1 MDMDASPE
9 SDLARPATG
18 AALLRESVTD
28 TIRQATFEEL
38 AEAGYARMSMEAVTR
53 RAGVGKAALYRRWPS
68 KEAMVVGLVSEAA
81 GEHLPSTTDSGS
93 LHGDVERFIRE
104 TMRALRHPLV
114 GRIIPDL
121 LAESARNSTL
131 HQALHQA
138 VLAPRRTAVAML
150 LRRAT
155 ERGEL
160 PPDIDTSLAID
171 LFGAPL
177 YFRMLAAGG
186 PTDDAYVARL
196 TNAIVAA
203 ISASR

>member
-1 MDMDASPE
+1 MDMSSD
-9 SDLARPATG
+9 SDLGRPRTG
-18 AALLRESVTD
+18 AALLRESVTM
-28 TIRQATFEEL
+28 TIRQAMFDEL

-81 GEHLPSTTDSGS
+81 AEHIPTTTDTGS
-93 LHGDVERFIRE
+93 LRGDVERFVKE
-104 TMRALRHPLV
+104 TMGSLRHPLV

-131 HQALHQA
+131 HEALHLA
-138 VLAPRRTAVAML
+138 VLSPRRAAVSTL
-150 LRRAT
+150 LRRAAD
-155 ERGEL
+155 RGEL

-186 PTDDAYVARL
+186 PTDDAYVSRL

-203 ISASR
+203 ISASH

>member
-1 MDMDASPE
+1 MDMS
-9 SDLARPATG
+9 SDSDPVRPAAG

-28 TIRQATFEEL
+28 TIRRAVFEEL

-53 RAGVGKAALYRRWPS
+53 RARVGKAALYRRWPS

-81 GEHLPSTTDSGS
+81 GEHLPTTTDSGS
-93 LHGDVERFIRE
+93 LHGDVGRFVEE
-104 TMRALRHPLV
+104 TIEALRHPLV

-131 HQALHQA
+131 HDALHLA
-138 VLAPRRTAVAML
+138 VITPRRTAVATL
-150 LRRAT
+150 LRRAR

-160 PPDIDTSLAID
+160 PRDIDTNLATD

-177 YFRMLAAGG
+177 YFRVLALGG
-186 PTDDAYVARL
+186 PTDDGYAARL

-203 ISASR
+203 ICAAR

>member
-1 MDMDASPE
+1 MDTSPAG
-9 SDLARPATG
+9 DLVRPATG
-18 AALLRESVTD
+18 AALLRESVTQ
-28 TIRQATFEEL
+28 TIRRAMFEEL
-38 AEAGYARMSMEAVTR
+38 AETGYARMSMEAVTR

-68 KEAMVVGLVSEAA
+68 KEAMVVDLVSEMAA
-81 GEHLPSTTDSGS
+81 EHIPTTTDSGS
-93 LHGDVERFIRE
+93 LSGDVERFIRE
-104 TMRALRHPLV
+104 TMDALRHPLV

-121 LAESARNSTL
+121 LAESARKNTL
-131 HQALHQA
+131 HEALHQA
-138 VLAPRRTAVAML
+138 VLEPRRAAVATL

-186 PTDDAYVARL
+186 PTDDGYVARL
-196 TNAIVAA
+196 VKAIVAA
-203 ISASR
+203 ITAGR